1 MKVIIILQIL
11 WMVCN
16 APLSNAQVMP
26 STEPSYMIPRQAI
39 DGGFHYI
46 PSDTLKF
53 GFNAEYTT
61 QVLTYTLQD
70 EYLNVVMS
78 DTLPNNMLNP
88 GIQALGDNRYILD
101 LSCNG
106 VPMPNGTYMLTVC
119 NEKEEKWYLK
129 FVKNGNSN
137 DDCDNRQP
145 INTITIPIISTILPF
160 ILNVFSNDKV
170 TKQNNK

>member
-61 QVLTYTLQD
+61 QVLPIPCR
-70 EYLNVVMS
+70 MS
-78 DTLPNNMLNP
+78 TSP
-88 GIQALGDNRYILD
+88 
-101 LSCNG
+101 
-106 VPMPNGTYMLTVC
+106 
-119 NEKEEKWYLK
+119 
-129 FVKNGNSN
+129 
-137 DDCDNRQP
+137 
-145 INTITIPIISTILPF
+145 
-160 ILNVFSNDKV
+160 
-170 TKQNNK
+170 